1 MKIYIEYEF
10 IDGPYGGANQ
20 FLKNLRD
27 YLIRVD
33 SYADNP
39 EEADCI
45 LINHTRIS
53 KATLKVKQEHPEKLF
68 MHRMDGPVSEHRPRA
83 RILDWHSFLLD
94 RMLCAGS
101 VFQSQWTR
109 ENCLRL
115 GYVQTGDYAV
125 IHNAPNPDIFY
136 RRERQIKEQGDK
148 IRLISTSW
156 SPNINKGFR
165 YIQYL
170 DEHLDFDKY
179 EYVFVG
185 KSPFE
190 FKNIKMYPPMDSMA
204 LAEELGK
211 HDIYIA
217 ASRAE
222 SCSNALIEA
231 MNCGLVP
238 VALRSGCYP
247 EIVKNDALIFDSNE
261 EIIGRIDEAARYLEE
276 YRARNPYYN
285 IEEIGGQYLDFARQ
299 LLEDTQSG
307 KICQKKWTG
316 GKQIKWDL
324 SVLLIRVY
332 EKCNRIYEKCLQS
345 GKQ

>member
-33 SYADNP
+33 SYAEKP
-39 EEADCI
+39 EDADCI

-53 KATLKVKQEHPEKLF
+53 KSTLDVKRRYPEKLF

-94 RMLCAGS
+94 KMLCSGS
-101 VFQSQWTR
+101 VFQSNWTR

-115 GYVQTGDYAV
+115 GYVQTGDYV
-125 IHNAPNPDIFY
+125 IIHNAPNPEIFH
-136 RRERQIKEQGDK
+136 RGERTLKNEGDRIK
-148 IRLISTSW
+148 LISTSW
-156 SPNINKGFR
+156 SPNINKGFK

-190 FKNIKMYPPMDSMA
+190 FKNIKMYPPMDSAA
-204 LAEELGK
+204 LADELRK
-211 HDIYIA
+211 HDIYVA

-247 EIVKNDALIFDSNE
+247 EIVKNDALIFDSSE
-261 EIIGRIDEAARYLEE
+261 EIPARIDEAARYLEE
-276 YRARNPYYN
+276 YRARNPYYD
-285 IEEIGGQYLDFARQ
+285 IEDIGSQYLGFACQ

-307 KICQKKWTG
+307 KIGQKKWSRY
-316 GKQIKWDL
+316 KQIKWDM
-324 SVLLIRVY
+324 SVLLIKVY
-332 EKCNRIYEKCLQS
+332 EKCNRIYERLLK
-345 GKQ
+345 